1 MNDSIKREQN
11 QNRLN
16 FAERENPAPKANEPK
31 SISQIM
37 CEMAANASEPMGKL
51 LRKCPVI
58 QAELLH
64 QGRISLDDLS
74 DDELDRLVE
83 HTFLEDWIDNQDV
96 MRLLHISTRTLQ
108 TLRSNGT
115 LPYTRINNKIYYR
128 RQDIQRI
135 LADNYTMFRLKNGYG
150 KSR

>member
-1 MNDSIKREQN
+1 MS
-11 QNRLN
+11 
-16 FAERENPAPKANEPK
+16 EPK
-31 SISQIM
+31 SIAQIM
-37 CEMAANASEPMGKL
+37 CDMAANATEPTGKL

-64 QGRISLDDLS
+64 QGRMSLDDLS
-74 DDELDRLVE
+74 AEELDKLIE

-108 TLRSNGT
+108 TLRTNGT
-115 LPYTRINNKIYYR
+115 LPYTRISNKIYYR

-135 LADNYTMFRLKNGYG
+135 LADNYTMSKMRNYG
-150 KSR
+150 KDR

>member
-1 MNDSIKREQN
+1 MS
-11 QNRLN
+11 
-16 FAERENPAPKANEPK
+16 EPK

-37 CEMAANASEPMGKL
+37 CEMAANASDPMGKL
-51 LRKCPVI
+51 LRHCPVI
-58 QAELLH
+58 QTELLK
-64 QGRISLDDLS
+64 QGKISLDDLS
-74 DDELDRLVE
+74 DKELDRLIE
-83 HTFLEDWIDNQDV
+83 HTFLEEWIDNQEV
-96 MRLLHISTRTLQ
+96 MQLLHISTRTLQ
-108 TLRSNGT
+108 TLRTNGT

>member
-1 MNDSIKREQN
+1 MS
-11 QNRLN
+11 
-16 FAERENPAPKANEPK
+16 EPK
-31 SISQIM
+31 TIGQIM
-37 CEMAANASEPMGKL
+37 CEMATDATEPMGKL

-58 QAELLH
+58 QAELLK
-64 QGRISLDDLS
+64 QGKISLDDLS
-74 DDELDRLVE
+74 DEELDRLVE

-96 MRLLHISTRTLQ
+96 MQLLHISVRTLQ

-115 LPYTRINNKIYYR
+115 LPYSRINNKIYYR

-135 LADNYTMFRLKNGYG
+135 LADNYTMYRLRNGYG